1 MVACRPAIT
10 SKTEMPE
17 RNGPVSG
24 APVRLIR
31 PDIAC
36 TIRS

>member
-1 MVACRPAIT
+1 MVACSPAIT
-10 SKTEMPE
+10 SKTEMPA
-17 RNGPVSG
+17 RYGPLSG
-24 APVRLIR
+24 LPVRLIS